1 MFVYVCILLYNNSMS
16 FVNYLAHLWI
26 RHTFIWNKQN
36 VTVLHVTHE
45 AKANSMRVH
54 LDHHNY
60 AYD

>member
-1 MFVYVCILLYNNSMS
+1 MFVYVCILLYNNSLS

-26 RHTFIWNKQN
+26 RHTLIWIKQN
-36 VTVLHVTHE
+36 DLHVTHE
-45 AKANSMRVH
+45 AQANSMWVH